1 MKKKKRSGGK
11 KKEAVSFAA
20 VTPLFFFFL
29 FSKLSEAFLLMWNI
43 FTQSGVTLAPLVFF
57 FPIGKYKATVSE

>member
-1 MKKKKRSGGK
+1 
-11 KKEAVSFAA
+11 
-20 VTPLFFFFL
+20 
-29 FSKLSEAFLLMWNI
+29 MWNI